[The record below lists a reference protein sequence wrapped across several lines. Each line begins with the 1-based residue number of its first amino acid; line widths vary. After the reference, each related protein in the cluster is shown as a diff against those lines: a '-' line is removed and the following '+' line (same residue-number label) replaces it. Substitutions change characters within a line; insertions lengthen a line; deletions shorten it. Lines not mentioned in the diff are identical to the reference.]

1 MVDSPRPA
9 LPEVTVFRSPRNDAG
24 LTKIALVLGLAGT
37 VVVGAGGAALLSSS
51 GNPDSSAVGIDGA
64 PTPLPTPG
72 FAVTGSRGATVPWS
86 TPLTFSVTDATITS
100 LSVASTTG
108 VPLEGALTSVTSWA
122 SNSTLLPSTAYR
134 LRASIKD
141 RQGKTSTVD
150 RVIRSS
156 AATQVVHASVSPGKG
171 VFGIGQPVIVRFDQK
186 IKGAAARAAVI
197 ARLKVTTAPS
207 VEGAWRWYNSFEVHY
222 RGHQY
227 WPSGATIST
236 TASLAGLRVPGT
248 DIWGAMTPVAKTFSI
263 DRAFVSTVD
272 IAKHTMT
279 TTLDGKVVRVIKVS
293 TGRDIYPTKGGVHI
307 VLTREKSHTYNSG
320 TVGIPTAGPGGY
332 YEKLPW
338 SMRISNGGA
347 FVHANPDTVGVQGI
361 RNVSHGCV
369 NTSVAD
375 ARWFYDNTHLG
386 DIVNVINA
394 VVKPVQ
400 SDAGMYD
407 WNYTWDEW
415 RAGNLTG

>member
-1 MVDSPRPA
+1 
-9 LPEVTVFRSPRNDAG
+9 VTVFRSPRNDVG
-24 LTKIALVLGLAGT
+24 LTKIALVLGLAGA
-37 VVVGAGGAALLSSS
+37 VVVGAGGAALLTGS
-51 GNPDSSAVGIDGA
+51 GNPVSKVIGVDSA
-64 PTPLPTPG
+64 PTPVPTPG
-72 FAVTGSRGATVPWS
+72 FAVEGSRGATVPWS
-86 TPLTFSVTDATITS
+86 APLTFSVTDATITS
-100 LSVASTTG
+100 LTVVSTTG
-108 VPLEGALTSVTSWA
+108 TPLAGTLASERSWV
-122 SNSTLLPSTAYR
+122 SSSTLVPSTNYR
-134 LRASIKD
+134 LRANLKD
-141 RQGKTSTVD
+141 SQGKASVVD
-150 RVIRSS
+150 RIVRAS
-156 AATQVVHASVSPGKG
+156 AATQVVHASVSPGSG
-171 VFGIGQPVIVRFDQK
+171 LFGIGQPVIVRFDQK

-197 ARLKVTTAPS
+197 ARLQVTTAPS

-227 WPSGATIST
+227 WPSGATVST
-236 TASLAGLRVPGT
+236 TATLAGLRIPGT
-248 DIWGAMTPVAKTFSI
+248 DIWGATKPVTKMFSI

-279 TTLDGKVVRVIKVS
+279 VARDGKVVRVVNVS
-293 TGRDIYPTKGGVHI
+293 TGRDQYPTKGGVHI

-320 TVGIPTAGPGGY
+320 TVGIPTDGPGGY

-347 FVHANPDTVGVQGI
+347 FVHANPDTVRVQGI
-361 RNVSHGCV
+361 ANVSHGCV

-375 ARWFYDNTHLG
+375 AKWFYDNTHLG

-407 WNYTWDEW
+407 WNYSWDEW